1 MPDFHTQ
8 KATHHDGVK
17 ATRKS
22 SSMIYTFTRHLV
34 MKVGHERVSS
44 IDISQDTGPENQ
56 IQILKRY

>member
-1 MPDFHTQ
+1 MM
-8 KATHHDGVK
+8 GSK

-44 IDISQDTGPENQ
+44 IDISQDNGPENQ
-56 IQILKRY
+56 IQILKRH